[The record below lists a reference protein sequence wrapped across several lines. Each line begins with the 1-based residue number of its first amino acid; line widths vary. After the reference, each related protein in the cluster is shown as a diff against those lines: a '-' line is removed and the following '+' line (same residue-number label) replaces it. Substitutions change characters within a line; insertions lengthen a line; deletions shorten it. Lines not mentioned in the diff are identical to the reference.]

1 MPFWTKKPGKQQ
13 SFSSVMR
20 GLQYSV
26 NAAMEMLEARNLELL
41 GRYFTEDGHPHIRQ
55 LHMDEKTAI
64 NVPVISIVNPAA
76 MNIQEVEMD
85 FSVQVDATQL
95 HQKEPQRGI
104 MAEGKTQALKLD
116 WESSDFEVSFNGKP
130 DQSTM
135 HVRLKFCS
143 TPIPEG
149 LARIIEECDK
159 TIATVG
165 K

>member
-1 MPFWTKKPGKQQ
+1 
-13 SFSSVMR
+13 
-20 GLQYSV
+20 
-26 NAAMEMLEARNLELL
+26 
-41 GRYFTEDGHPHIRQ
+41 
-55 LHMDEKTAI
+55 MDEKTSI

-95 HQKEPQRGI
+95 HQKEPHRGI
-104 MAEGKTQALKLD
+104 IADGKIQDLKLD
-116 WESSDFEVSFNGKP
+116 WESSNFEVSFNGKP

-135 HVRLKFCS
+135 HVRLKFCA

-149 LARIIEECDK
+149 LSRIIEECDK